1 VPVPAP
7 VPIPAPALV
16 SVPEPAEMP
25 APADVSAPAAAPA
38 PMVAQM
44 ARWSS
49 GPGGSALRASCADL
63 ENVARLFRLTADP
76 STDQVWLN
84 LRDACCCL
92 GADVSMAMTAPPMP
106 DPQAQFLWT
115 KVLAAAQRAATDLRA
130 GMEQQDPALIRQG
143 NVEIQAAAG
152 HMAEMTTRIKA
163 IPATVNS
170 SHPSRSGPRYVGSH
184 EEDEKGSVGQPAGRP
199 RRAGR
204 RGAHASPA

>member
-1 VPVPAP
+1 LPPLPAMPVPAP
-7 VPIPAPALV
+7 VPAEV
-16 SVPEPAEMP
+16 S
-25 APADVSAPAAAPA
+25 APA

-44 ARWSS
+44 AHWSS
-49 GPGGSALRASCADL
+49 GPGGSALRAICADL

-92 GADVSMAMTAPPMP
+92 GADVSMAMTAPSMP
-106 DPQAQFLWT
+106 DPLAQSLWAE
-115 KVLAAAQRAATDLRA
+115 VLAAAQRAATDLRA
-130 GMEQQDPALIRQG
+130 GMERRDAAMIRQG

-163 IPATVNS
+163 IPATA
-170 SHPSRSGPRYVGSH
+170 
-184 EEDEKGSVGQPAGRP
+184 GQETGRP
-199 RRAGR
+199 RRAGA

>member
-16 SVPEPAEMP
+16 SVPAPAEVP
-25 APADVSAPAAAPA
+25 APAAAPA

-49 GPGGSALRASCADL
+49 GPGGSALRAICADL

-92 GADVSMAMTAPPMP
+92 GADVSMAMTAPSMP

-115 KVLAAAQRAATDLRA
+115 EVLAAAQRAATDLRA

-152 HMAEMTTRIKA
+152 HLAEMTTRIKD
-163 IPATVNS
+163 IPAAGDQQT
-170 SHPSRSGPRYVGSH
+170 
-184 EEDEKGSVGQPAGRP
+184 GRP
-199 RRAGR
+199 RRAGG